1 MYSSVLFMYSI
12 LPVVAVFHC
21 FVASF
26 WSLLF
31 GTVFSFEIAIFSY
44 TVPKEIPFMRYNTKC
59 SGENVILGGIVHLVS
74 CFPLNFMLYRGNLD
88 YLSDS
93 VVFSSKRFFVQNS
106 LGICVFAQY
115 APCNCCFVRYSH
127 FSCPIKLLSSCTVCT
142 GFSLKLQFFYSRL
155 LVLVVAVF
163 VQYVH

>member
-1 MYSSVLFMYSI
+1 MYSI

-59 SGENVILGGIVHLVS
+59 SGENVILGGIVHLIS
-74 CFPLNFMLYRGNLD
+74 FFPLNFMLYRGNLD

-106 LGICVFAQY
+106 LRIFVFVHSMLHVIAV
-115 APCNCCFVRYSH
+115 FVRYSH
-127 FSCPIKLLSSCTVCT
+127 CSCPIKLLSSCTVCT
-142 GFSLKLQFFYSRL
+142 GCFLKLQFFYSRL